1 VLSTRACSGSTAS
14 PSRSRTH
21 SAGPDSVF
29 RAVGEKWQSVPE
41 SLPRQSVPE
50 SLPRLSVPE
59 SLPRQSVPESLS
71 RQSVPE
77 SLPVTLVSQCIRP
90 NLTPRIRVSDLK
102 CSPGAP

>member
-59 SLPRQSVPESLS
+59 SLT